1 MTGGIRTP
9 DVHPARMRWHEDLVT
24 AVLAAWLV
32 IDGWAHNTRPRL
44 STALLFGPLL
54 FLLRRW
60 RPPAGS
66 AAITLGA
73 QCLLMQ
79 AVTGFADA
87 RLAVL
92 GLIGASSPEAEP
104 EAADPPPRH
113 QGARRPRRPAAGGP
127 AG

>member
-1 MTGGIRTP
+1 VHRLAVQGGVTGF
-9 DVHPARMRWHEDLVT
+9 V
-24 AVLAAWLV
+24 
-32 IDGWAHNTRPRL
+32 L

-87 RLAVL
+87 GLAVL
-92 GLIGASSPEAEP
+92 GLIGAVVVEALLAVLRPAEP
-104 EAADPPPRH
+104 
-113 QGARRPRRPAAGGP
+113 PRRRQLWPLSFDADGGE
-127 AG
+127 

>member
-1 MTGGIRTP
+1 VG
-9 DVHPARMRWHEDLVT
+9 
-24 AVLAAWLV
+24 
-32 IDGWAHNTRPRL
+32 L

-60 RPPAGS
+60 PPPAGS

-79 AVTGFADA
+79 AVTGFANA
-87 RLAVL
+87 GLAVL
-92 GLIGASSPEAEP
+92 GLIGAVV
-104 EAADPPPRH
+104 
-113 QGARRPRRPAAGGP
+113 AGSP